1 MYAFRVTFKNYK
13 IIAKQNYNSNFA
25 SKLRTMCKFSSET
38 KDKIGNA
45 MIYIAKRTNMLSK
58 TKLIK
63 LLYIMEERMVERHY
77 TPFLA
82 IPYEIWHL
90 GPVQKD
96 LFADLSDQLFLMH
109 NYLEPYNVDSNKFF
123 KARKEFSDD
132 EFSQQE
138 ITVMDEVLAEFGN
151 LSAGQLV
158 SYLHRE
164 DSLWYKT
171 AQRNGALEWF
181 NNGLCNSTD
190 IKIDFGELIDLE
202 HREAYYDSLAIHTTS
217 NNLNAAYNV

>member
-1 MYAFRVTFKNYK
+1 
-13 IIAKQNYNSNFA
+13 
-25 SKLRTMCKFSSET
+25 MCKFSLET
-38 KDKIGNA
+38 KDKLGNA
-45 MIYIAKRTNMLSK
+45 MIYIAKHTSMLSK

-63 LLYIMEERMVERHY
+63 LLYIMEEKMVERHH

-109 NYLEPYNVDSNKFF
+109 SYLEPYNGEYNRCF
-123 KARKEFSDD
+123 KARKEFCDD

-138 ITVMDEVLAEFGN
+138 IAIMDEVLAEFGK
-151 LSAGQLV
+151 LSASQLV

-171 AQRNGALEWF
+171 ALRNGILELF
-181 NNGLCNSTD
+181 DKGLCNNTN
-190 IKIDFGELIDLE
+190 IQIDFGELIDLE

>member
-1 MYAFRVTFKNYK
+1 
-13 IIAKQNYNSNFA
+13 
-25 SKLRTMCKFSSET
+25 
-38 KDKIGNA
+38 
-45 MIYIAKRTNMLSK
+45 MIYIAKHTDMLSK

-63 LLYIMEERMVERHY
+63 LLYIMEEKMVERHH

-82 IPYEIWHL
+82 IPYELWHL

-96 LFADLSDQLFLMH
+96 LFADLSDQLFLMQ
-109 NYLEPYNVDSNKFF
+109 NYLEPYNVDFNKYF

-132 EFSQQE
+132 EFSQHE
-138 ITVMDEVLAEFGN
+138 ITIMDEVLAEFGK
-151 LSAGQLV
+151 LSATQLV

-164 DSLWYKT
+164 ESLWYQT
-171 AQRNGALEWF
+171 AQRNGVLEWF
-181 NNGLCNSTD
+181 NNGLCNSTN

-202 HREAYYDSLAIHTTS
+202 YREAYYDSLAIHTTS